1 MKGGGV
7 REMKGT
13 KKNADAVVNLHQLMT
28 EAGANLGKVFDHI
41 EDVEANL
48 EEIRGRVERVRSLAS
63 RFRGIEV
70 SPHVK
75 DLMKLVERRAIAV

>member
-1 MKGGGV
+1 MKGG
-7 REMKGT
+7 
-13 KKNADAVVNLHQLMT
+13 KKSADAVVNLHQLMT
-28 EAGANLGKVFDHI
+28 EAGSNLGKVFDHI

-48 EEIRGRVERVRSLAS
+48 EEILGRVERVRSLAS
-63 RFRGIEV
+63 RFGGVDV